1 MKVKDLVEE
10 KAGFNL
16 SLDSENYLPVL
27 NCMYDVYLQGLLE
40 ERGSEDKLFN
50 MTSEFYNEMVEH
62 HKGQD
67 MPDVLTFSLNI
78 AEQIKYCF
86 VMDAFIVNTK
96 RVIDMA
102 LDDERY
108 ELVSYLTRVLE
119 DGEVV
124 LEKIKTCSGAKINI
138 TRL

>member
-10 KAGFNL
+10 KAEFNL

-27 NCMYDVYLQGLLE
+27 NCMYDAYLQGLLE

-50 MTSEFYNEMVEH
+50 MTLEFYKEMVEH
-62 HKGQD
+62 HKEQD
-67 MPDVLTFSLNI
+67 MPDVLSFSLNI

-96 RVIDMA
+96 RVIDAA

-108 ELVSYLTRVLE
+108 ELVSYLTKALE

-124 LEKIKTCSGAKINI
+124 LEKIKTCSKAKINI